1 MLDLIAER
9 EGDASYVTYLPE
21 LEAEYEYW
29 MDGSAVERGPMAR
42 RWP

>member
-1 MLDLIAER
+1 MVDLIAER

-29 MDGSAVERGPMAR
+29 MDGSAVVRGPMAR